1 MSLVVKA
8 FTLNMV
14 QENTY
19 IAYDDTREAVI
30 IDCGAFFPEEEQL
43 LENYIRDN
51 QLTIKHY
58 LCTHGHFDHIFG
70 NAFIQR
76 TYGLLPQMHRADES
90 TYLASE
96 ELVRLL
102 MRTDIRLDL
111 PPIGHYL
118 EAGEVICFGHH
129 TLEVRFTPGHSVGS
143 VSFYSPEAGVVFG
156 GDCLFQGGIGRTDL
170 PGGDYHTL
178 IASIHS
184 QLFSLPDTTI
194 VYSGHGPATTIGTER
209 TTNSYLR

>member
-1 MSLVVKA
+1 MSLVVKT
-8 FTLNMV
+8 FMLNMV

-19 IAYDDTREAVI
+19 IIHDDTREAVI

-43 LENYIRDN
+43 LATYIREQ
-51 QLTIKHY
+51 QLVVKHY

-70 NAFIQR
+70 NAFVLR
-76 TYGLLPQMHRADES
+76 TYGLSPQMHRADEP

-96 ELVRLL
+96 DLVRLL
-102 MRTDIRLDL
+102 MRADIQLDL

-118 EAGEVICFGHH
+118 EAGDVVHFGRH

-170 PGGDYHTL
+170 PGGDYATL
-178 IASIHS
+178 IASIRRE
-184 QLFSLPDTTI
+184 LLSLPDATI
-194 VYSGHGPATTIGTER
+194 VYAGHGTPTTIGAER
-209 TTNSYLR
+209 ATNPYLR

>member
-1 MSLVVKA
+1 MSLVVKCL
-8 FTLNMV
+8 TLNMV

-19 IAYDDTREAVI
+19 IIHDETREAAI
-30 IDCGAFFPEEEQL
+30 IDCGAFYPEEEQQIVDYIA
-43 LENYIRDN
+43 ENN
-51 QLTIKHY
+51 LVVKHY

-70 NAFIQR
+70 NAFVLR
-76 TYGLLPQMHRADES
+76 TYGLSPQMHRDDEP

-102 MRTDIRLDL
+102 MRATISLDL

-118 EAGEVICFGHH
+118 EAGDVLHMGHH

-170 PGGDYHTL
+170 PGGDYDTL
-178 IASIHS
+178 ITSIRT
-184 QLFSLPDTTI
+184 QLLTLPDDTL
-194 VYSGHGPATTIGTER
+194 VYSGHGPATTIGQER
-209 TTNSYLR
+209 GSNPYLH